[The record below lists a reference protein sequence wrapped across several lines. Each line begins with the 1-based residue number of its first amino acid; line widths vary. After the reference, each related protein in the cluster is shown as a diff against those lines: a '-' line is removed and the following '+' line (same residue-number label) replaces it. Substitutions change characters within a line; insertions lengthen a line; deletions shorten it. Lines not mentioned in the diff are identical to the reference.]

1 MRVTKTV
8 LRNQVKNINDA
19 LKLKGETNVFE
30 LDWAYGGV
38 RLCKALPSGGSSDV
52 SPRVPMSVMSD
63 ILSTMYEAIYK
74 MELTSNLSNKT

>member
-8 LRNQVKNINDA
+8 LNNQVANINRA

-38 RLCKALPSGGSSDV
+38 RLCKACSSGGCSDV
-52 SPRVPMSVMSD
+52 SPRVPMKVMND
-63 ILSTMYEAIYK
+63 ILSTLYEAIYK
-74 MELTSNLSNKT
+74 MDLKSSYSD